1 MDEYT
6 EKRFGY
12 LRILS
17 TDEKLQMIR
26 DLEEDIETLNQIID
40 DKNTSSEQR
49 SELYS
54 DIAHDESQI
63 RYLRAVLEE
72 KQL

>member
-6 EKRFGY
+6 ERRFGH